1 MNWTEAHMMGDLEAI
16 GERQMIDDL
25 IPVGWVALDDK
36 GEVLQ
41 PMNKKQWY
49 TRGPTPA
56 VRRLY
61 KTESVAKRYGTPA
74 EAFIVVTKEK
84 HNE

>member
-1 MNWTEAHMMGDLEAI
+1 MGDN
-16 GERQMIDDL
+16 L

-41 PMNKKQWY
+41 PMHKKQWY

-74 EAFIVVTKEK
+74 KAYIILGETDE
-84 HNE
+84 